1 MALRKRAISRI
12 SENKELFLAIK
23 NIFGF
28 IPENIF
34 LYKLAFRHRSAP
46 IEVNRGVKVSN
57 ERLEYLGDAILGAIV
72 ADYLFKKFPLKD
84 EGFLTEM
91 RSKIVSREQLN
102 KLIVKLGMERFVQV
116 SGDQNVVA
124 KNLYGDAFEAFIG
137 AIYLDKGY
145 DLCAKVVVERIIKV
159 HYDVDDLI
167 SVQHNYKSRLLEWSQ
182 QEKKKLEFRI
192 AEVPYKNNVKQYRC
206 EVFINDEAYA
216 SAIDFTIKGAEKLA
230 SAKTWEMLRE

>member
-1 MALRKRAISRI
+1 MRKKIFSGI
-12 SENKELFLAIK
+12 SEDRELNLAIR

-46 IEVNRGVKVSN
+46 IEVNFGIKVSN

-91 RSKIVSREQLN
+91 RSKIVNREQLN
-102 KLIVKLGMERFVQV
+102 KLIVKLGLERFIQF
-116 SGDQNVVA
+116 SNDQA
-124 KNLYGDAFEAFIG
+124 SMPKNLYGDVLEAFIG
-137 AIYLDKGY
+137 ALYIDRGY
-145 DLCAKVVVERIIKV
+145 DLCKKVVINRIIKV

-167 SVQHNYKSRLLEWSQ
+167 SAQHNYKSRLLEWSQ
-182 QEKKKLEFRI
+182 QEKKKLEFKVSDI
-192 AEVPYKNNVKQYRC
+192 PYKSNIKQYKV
-206 EVFINDEAYA
+206 EIFIDEEPYA

-230 SAKTWEMLRE
+230 AGKTWEMLEK